1 MFSYLAYIIKHLFN
15 KQPLQFEKKKKKRN
29 FTGKYI
35 ESQYKINLRSL
46 AVR

>member
-1 MFSYLAYIIKHLFN
+1 MFSYLAYIIKHLFT

-35 ESQYKINLRSL
+35 ESRYKINLRSL